1 MAVLLTGVPVSDEQA
16 KEQAPVETPE
26 TDKPVDGEDFA
37 PVCVPEGWA
46 SLTDL
51 DPDAEASLTE
61 LLRLMKQERYDVI
74 PSLSGYL
81 VTEDPT
87 YLPEDAV
94 VRAMARQLGRDRM
107 LALLITVYL
116 RAHTDAEG
124 N

>member
-37 PVCVPEGWA
+37 PICVPEGWA

>member
-1 MAVLLTGVPVSDEQA
+1 MSDEQA

-26 TDKPVDGEDFA
+26 TDKPVDGEDSA
-37 PVCVPEGWA
+37 PVRVPEGLA
-46 SLTDL
+46 SLVDL

-124 N
+124 S

>member
-26 TDKPVDGEDFA
+26 TDKPVDGEDSA

-46 SLTDL
+46 SLVDL

-87 YLPEDAV
+87 NLPEDAV

-107 LALLITVYL
+107 LALLIIVYL

-124 N
+124 S

>member
-1 MAVLLTGVPVSDEQA
+1 MNRQKNRRRSKRPRRTSPSTERIPRLA
-16 KEQAPVETPE
+16 
-26 TDKPVDGEDFA
+26 
-37 PVCVPEGWA
+37 CVPEGWA
-46 SLTDL
+46 SLADL

-124 N
+124 S

>member
-1 MAVLLTGVPVSDEQA
+1 
-16 KEQAPVETPE
+16 
-26 TDKPVDGEDFA
+26 
-37 PVCVPEGWA
+37 
-46 SLTDL
+46 
-51 DPDAEASLTE
+51 
-61 LLRLMKQERYDVI
+61 VI

-124 N
+124 S

>member
-1 MAVLLTGVPVSDEQA
+1 MPQKGEVGMAVLLTGVPVSDEQA

-26 TDKPVDGEDFA
+26 TDKPVDGEDSV

-46 SLTDL
+46 SLVNL

-81 VTEDPT
+81 VTSMIMDSS
-87 YLPEDAV
+87 LQQMDIKV
-94 VRAMARQLGRDRM
+94 IRNLFM
-107 LALLITVYL
+107 
-116 RAHTDAEG
+116 
-124 N
+124 

>member
-1 MAVLLTGVPVSDEQA
+1 M
-16 KEQAPVETPE
+16 
-26 TDKPVDGEDFA
+26 
-37 PVCVPEGWA
+37 
-46 SLTDL
+46 DL

>member
-26 TDKPVDGEDFA
+26 TDKPVDGEDST

-46 SLTDL
+46 SLADL
-51 DPDAEASLTE
+51 DPDAEASLT
-61 LLRLMKQERYDVI
+61 ERYDVI

-124 N
+124 S

>member
-26 TDKPVDGEDFA
+26 TDKPADGEDSA

-46 SLTDL
+46 SLVDL

-81 VTEDPT
+81 V
-87 YLPEDAV
+87 
-94 VRAMARQLGRDRM
+94 RAMARQLGRDRM

-124 N
+124 S

>member
-1 MAVLLTGVPVSDEQA
+1 MSDEQA

-26 TDKPVDGEDFA
+26 TDKPVDGEDSA

-46 SLTDL
+46 SLVDL

-61 LLRLMKQERYDVI
+61 LLRLMKQER
-74 PSLSGYL
+74 SLSGYL

-94 VRAMARQLGRDRM
+94 VRAMVRQLGRDRM

-124 N
+124 S